1 MIDILL
7 STYNGERFLKKQ
19 LDSILSQTYTEWRLL
34 VRDDGSSDNT
44 NAILKEYHQ
53 KNSQKIIIFPN
64 NINQN
69 IGVIK
74 SFEFLLQQSNNEYI
88 MFCDQDDIW
97 LPNKIE
103 ISFNTIKE
111 LEVKH
116 SSSTPIAIHSNL
128 TLIDENENLLHNSF
142 WQFANIRPNILN
154 TNIKF
159 LAISNSATGCTMMI
173 NKALKNIVLP
183 FPEKVYMHDM
193 LIALTACK
201 HGILH
206 PIYQPLILYRQ
217 HNNNTIGAIKYE
229 YSIFNKIK
237 NIKKVIAK
245 AHEMYYYSDNIY
257 KNIFDFWLTK
267 LIYYIKIRK

>member
-44 NAILKEYHQ
+44 NAILKKYHQ

-267 LIYYIKIRK
+267 LIYYTKIRK

>member
-111 LEVKH
+111 LEAKH

-267 LIYYIKIRK
+267 LIYYTKIRK

>member
-1 MIDILL
+1 
-7 STYNGERFLKKQ
+7 
-19 LDSILSQTYTEWRLL
+19 

-111 LEVKH
+111 LEAKY
-116 SSSTPIAIHSNL
+116 SQSTPIAIHSNL

-173 NKALKNIVLP
+173 NQALKNIVLP

-229 YSIFNKIK
+229 YSLFNKVK
-237 NIKKVIAK
+237 NIKKVINK
-245 AHEMYYYSDNIY
+245 AHEMYHYSGNIY
-257 KNIFDFWLTK
+257 KNIFDFWFTK

>member
-7 STYNGERFLKKQ
+7 STYNGERFLQKQ
-19 LDSILSQTYTEWRLL
+19 IDSILTQTHTEWRLL
-34 VRDDGSSDNT
+34 IRDDGSSDNT
-44 NAILKEYHQ
+44 YAILKEYQ
-53 KNSQKIIIFPN
+53 QNNPEKIIIFSN

-111 LEVKH
+111 LEAKH
-116 SSSTPIAIHSNL
+116 SQSTPIAIHSNL

-173 NKALKNIVLP
+173 NQALKNIVLP

-229 YSIFNKIK
+229 YSLFNKVK
-237 NIKKVIAK
+237 NIKKVINK
-245 AHEMYYYSDNIY
+245 AHEMYHYSGNIY
-257 KNIFDFWLTK
+257 KNIFDFWFTK

>member
-193 LIALTACK
+193 LIALIACK

-267 LIYYIKIRK
+267 LIYYTKIRK